1 MHWEVACGFGIVTRG
16 SLVCVSGLPI
26 SGEGATIGLP
36 LAAGG
41 LVRGLARIADAHG
54 FRSQ

>member
-41 LVRGLARIADAHG
+41 LVRRLAG
-54 FRSQ
+54 S